1 MGEEALIFNWRPLLR
16 KSKYLKFHRNT
27 EYVFNIH
34 RKRLSTDLINFSS
47 NLHPLALQSSQGDF
61 SSLSMRELKRAPQI
75 LHLFRSIALDLDLIF
90 SCLVKARMPIFLLLL
105 GYLNLMMWHCL
116 MNFVAQC
123 FYIRAG
129 SINLSGG
136 ENRLM
141 VFIFIK

>member
-1 MGEEALIFNWRPLLR
+1 MMKMGEEALIFNWRPLLR

-90 SCLVKARMPIFLLLL
+90 FLL
-105 GYLNLMMWHCL
+105 GE
-116 MNFVAQC
+116 
-123 FYIRAG
+123 
-129 SINLSGG
+129 G
-136 ENRLM
+136 ENANLFAVVWLFEHDDVALRDEFCGSMFPAIYVL
-141 VFIFIK
+141 VA